1 MQNFVQYLLVNISN
15 KESFYIFGTLNE
27 GWKLI
32 PVASLICKNRGNY
45 LNGHL
50 DSVDTYKRL
59 PLDTLLPPG
68 VSKPCHHWLFYASI
82 FQLKY
87 FLFPFYASECMMNKI
102 ATKILWSFNWSLKG
116 ISILIIKVQ

>member
-32 PVASLICKNRGNY
+32 PVAGLICKNRGNY

-50 DSVDTYKRL
+50 DSVDAYKRL

-68 VSKPCHHWLFYASI
+68 VS
-82 FQLKY
+82 
-87 FLFPFYASECMMNKI
+87 
-102 ATKILWSFNWSLKG
+102 
-116 ISILIIKVQ
+116 